1 MNAEVR
7 NAEARRTAAR
17 RTEARGTAIARR
29 AIAGLV
35 LASLAAAPLAGCS
48 DDDGGGPGTTAA
60 AAPTATGSAPTTKA
74 EPHRKATRATVA
86 WAGRVCRA
94 MPPGITDSP
103 LPKIKA
109 QDVAASERAIAAYM
123 TGMAKRLDTVRTR
136 LQQAGSPPMADG
148 RTVLDATLKDLE
160 TTGRQLRDAASGL
173 RTGRVGTPEFRTA
186 QANAGAA
193 MRRLGGYRPPTKALR
208 ASPAIGDA
216 FTRAAPCAK
225 PGV

>member
-1 MNAEVR
+1 MNAEVKS
-7 NAEARRTAAR
+7 
-17 RTEARGTAIARR
+17 TEAGGTAMARR

-48 DDDGGGPGTTAA
+48 GDDGGAPGTTAA

-74 EPHRKATRATVA
+74 EPRRKATRAAVA